1 MRILI
6 RVSTVLMCLV
16 YVGTG
21 LAAQDNCSLVVKV
34 VNAEGIQVPARVTV
48 EERDGRKVEKA
59 NGSLPSD
66 LSFCDLG
73 LFPVTV
79 TVTREHPACSR
90 VIVQNVLLTWGETK
104 TLKVMHDRESCIDKD
119 IFSVGSVCRVLLRFV
134 DLERSHIKGVSLAIQ
149 TPRQETRQA
158 DPFGRILIGI
168 PLGQELI
175 GTASAN
181 GYDPVEVKVPCSKPK
196 NEFEQYVVMRETR

>member
-1 MRILI
+1 VRIVI
-6 RVSTVLMCLV
+6 GIATCLV
-16 YVGTG
+16 SIAGFVTA
-21 LAAQDNCSLVVKV
+21 LRAQDTCSLVVKV
-34 VNAEGIQVPARVTV
+34 VDTEGIPVPARVMV

-59 NGSLPSD
+59 NGSLPGD

-79 TVTREHPACSR
+79 TVTRQHPACSR

-119 IFSVGSVCRVLLRFV
+119 IFSVGSTCRVLLRFV
-134 DLERSHIKGVSLAIQ
+134 DLDRSHIRGGSLAIQ
-149 TPRQETRQA
+149 APRQETRQA

-175 GTASAN
+175 GTGSAN
-181 GYDPVEVKVPCSKPK
+181 GYDSVEVNVPCSRPK
-196 NEFEQYVVMRETR
+196 DDFEQYVVMNETS